1 MQSAPYAP
9 PERASTTPP
18 EGGWSTKSL
27 IKTRTP
33 GVFRKPGAK
42 TRPYVVV
49 YRAAGKQRKESCRTL
64 AEARAIKAAR
74 EADDVRGEFL
84 ARSKTTLRAYLEEWV
99 ENYHGN
105 GRRGFRE
112 GTRVEYRRT
121 LDAKAHKF
129 FGKRLRLVDV
139 TPLHIADFVRWL
151 ADPTKQNGRRYSDS
165 SIANFVIP
173 VRSAL
178 ATAKRDGLIR
188 HNPADGVAL
197 PNRQQI
203 EEDEDKVKA
212 LSRAQLRAL
221 VEATPDSY
229 KLLIEVIASTGLRI
243 SEAIGLQR
251 RDLRFEDELRPHIRV
266 RRAIVR
272 SRVEPPKSKHGRRK
286 IRISRELAGKLDA
299 HMADVFDLS
308 DDAWVFASQIGGPLC
323 ADNLRARLIK
333 PLMREIGA
341 PWAAWHTLRHTYASL
356 QIARGANIV
365 QLSRA
370 LGHHSASFTLDTYIH
385 LLDGEDVDALDL
397 GDELAESPAVGSLS
411 AAPKRLARSTP

>member
-1 MQSAPYAP
+1 MPPPPRQPIPPPPKASANPKP
-9 PERASTTPP
+9 
-18 EGGWSTKSL
+18 
-27 IKTRTP
+27 RT
-33 GVFRKPGAK
+33 
-42 TRPYVVV
+42 
-49 YRAAGKQRKESCRTL
+49 
-64 AEARAIKAAR
+64 
-74 EADDVRGEFL
+74 
-84 ARSKTTLRAYLEEWV
+84 
-99 ENYHGN
+99 
-105 GRRGFRE
+105 
-112 GTRVEYRRT
+112 EYRRI

-139 TPLHIADFVRWL
+139 TPLDIGDFVRWL
-151 ADPTKQNGRRYSDS
+151 ADPSKQGGRRYSDS

-188 HNPADGVAL
+188 HNPADGIAL
-197 PNRQQI
+197 PNREQI

-221 VEATPDSY
+221 VEATPDTY
-229 KLLIEVIASTGLRI
+229 KLLIELIASTGLRI
-243 SEAIGLQR
+243 SEAIALQR

-286 IRISRELAGKLDA
+286 IRISRDLAAKLDA
-299 HMADVFDLS
+299 HMADVLDLS
-308 DDAWVFASQIGGPLC
+308 DDAWVFASQIGGPLD

-356 QIARGANIV
+356 QLVRGANIV

-385 LLDGEDVDALDL
+385 LLDGEDIDALDL
-397 GDELAESPAVGSLS
+397 EAEVGDAQDCGGDLVALSEGS
-411 AAPKRLARSTP
+411 R

>member
-1 MQSAPYAP
+1 MQPAPYAQRK
-9 PERASTTPP
+9 RASTKPP
-18 EGGWSTKSL
+18 ANRSSAKSL
-27 IKTRTP
+27 IKTKTP
-33 GVFRKPGAK
+33 GIFKKPGAR

-49 YRAAGKQRKESCRTL
+49 FRAAGKQRKETCRTMS
-64 AEARAIKAAR
+64 EARAIKSAR
-74 EADDVRGEFL
+74 EADDARGEFL
-84 ARSKTTLRAYLEEWV
+84 ARSKITLRAYLKEWV
-99 ENYHGN
+99 ETYHGN

-112 GTRVEYRRT
+112 GTRVEYRRV
-121 LDAKAHKF
+121 LDLKAHKF
-129 FGKRLRLVDV
+129 FGERLRLVDV
-139 TPLHIADFVRWL
+139 TPLHMADYVRWL

-188 HNPADGVAL
+188 HNPADGLAL
-197 PNRQQI
+197 PNREQI
-203 EEDEDKVKA
+203 EEDEDKAKS

-221 VEATPDSY
+221 IEATPDDY
-229 KLLIEVIASTGLRI
+229 KLLIETIASTGLRI

-251 RDLRFEDELRPHIRV
+251 RDLRFEDELRPHIRI

-272 SRVEPPKSKHGRRK
+272 SRAEPPKSKHGRRK
-286 IRISRELAGKLDA
+286 IRISRELAAKLDA
-299 HMADVFDLS
+299 HMAGVLDLS
-308 DDAWVFASQIGGPLC
+308 DGAWVFASQIGGPLD

-333 PLMREIGA
+333 PLMRQIGA

-385 LLDGEDVDALDL
+385 LIDGEDLDALDL
-397 GDELAESPAVGSLS
+397 DAEVGHATQNRGDVVAFVERG
-411 AAPKRLARSTP
+411 R

>member
-9 PERASTTPP
+9 RQRASTKPP
-18 EGGWSTKSL
+18 ANGWSSKSL
-27 IKTRTP
+27 VKTSTP
-33 GVFRKPGAK
+33 GIFKKLGAR

-49 YRAAGKQRKESCRTL
+49 YRAAGKQRKETCRTL
-64 AEARAIKAAR
+64 AEARAIKSAR
-74 EADDVRGEFL
+74 EADDARGEFL
-84 ARSKTTLRAYLEEWV
+84 ARSKITLRAYLKEWV

-112 GTRVEYRRT
+112 GTRVEYRRV

-139 TPLHIADFVRWL
+139 TPLHIADYVRWL

-203 EEDEDKVKA
+203 EEDEDKAKA

-221 VEATPDSY
+221 VEATPDTY

-286 IRISRELAGKLDA
+286 IRISRDLAGKLDA
-299 HMADVFDLS
+299 HMADVLDLS

-356 QIARGANIV
+356 QLARGANIV

-385 LLDGEDVDALDL
+385 LLDGEDLDALDL
-397 GDELAESPAVGSLS
+397 DAEVGEVQDSGGDLVPLAEVSQ
-411 AAPKRLARSTP
+411 